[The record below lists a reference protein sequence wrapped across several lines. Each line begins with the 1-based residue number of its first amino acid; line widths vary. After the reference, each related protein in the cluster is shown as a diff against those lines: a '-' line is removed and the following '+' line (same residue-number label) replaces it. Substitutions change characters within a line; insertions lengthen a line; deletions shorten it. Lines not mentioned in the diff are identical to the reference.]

1 LRAAVLAT
9 VFLTVAAGA
18 VQATKSMLVAIGFL
32 AILTATVATHF
43 VTVDQQ
49 ETTTRSSTLGRLEVE
64 VADLKSCLAP

>member
-49 ETTTRSSTLGRLEVE
+49 ENNDEIMDARPTRS
-64 VADLKSCLAP
+64 